1 MDILKRMRFRSLW
14 VEGAF
19 KIDQKNHLRVAFFL
33 YLFSPFGQGDFSA
46 IEPDFFL
53 IV

>member
-1 MDILKRMRFRSLW
+1 MDILKRMKFRSLW

-19 KIDQKNHLRVAFFL
+19 KIDQKNPPSGGFFL
-33 YLFSPFGQGDFSA
+33 YLILPFGQGDFA
-46 IEPDFFL
+46 TIEPDFFL

>member
-1 MDILKRMRFRSLW
+1 MDILKRMKFRSLW

-19 KIDQKNHLRVAFFL
+19 KIDQKKATLGWLFL
-33 YLFSPFGQGDFSA
+33 YIISPFRQGDFA
-46 IEPDFFL
+46 TIEPDFFL